1 MVTNLDFLKSFSK
14 KDASKMKKYIE
25 MYLTTANE
33 KSATMINAEKNKD
46 FETLKIAAHTM
57 KSQARYMGIVSLD
70 SLIIN
75 IEHICNEQQETE
87 KLPNLVK
94 QVTTIL
100 TESISEL
107 SNAIKTL

>member
-1 MVTNLDFLKSFSK
+1 
-14 KDASKMKKYIE
+14 
-25 MYLTTANE
+25 
-33 KSATMINAEKNKD
+33 
-46 FETLKIAAHTM
+46 M